1 MTADSIVRVL
11 AWEAL
16 DSRGRPTVACRVETA
31 GGAVGRA
38 IAPSGASRGA
48 HEAVERRDGGTR
60 YGGYGVRGAVAAV
73 QGELA
78 PLVVGR
84 RAADRVAIDDD
95 IEALDGE
102 PGFARL
108 GGNAALAVSLAVTL
122 AHAAA
127 EREPLWRTLDDGP
140 RPLIPMPM
148 VNILSGGAH
157 AGGAIDLQDFLAV
170 PVGASSFAE
179 AIEWVSRVRAACAA
193 AVDAAGG
200 WSALVADEGGL
211 SARLDSNEDALRIL
225 TSGIEDA
232 GLVPGEQL
240 AVAIDVAASQLVE
253 DGRIRLATES
263 MGLDSAAWVARVA
276 EWVGRYPIVSVEDVL
291 GEDDWDGWAVAARA
305 LPGIQLVGDDLFA
318 TDAGRLA
325 RGIREGAANAV
336 LVKVN
341 QAGSV
346 TRAERVVRAAR
357 AAGLAQI
364 VSARSGDTEDDW
376 LADLAVG
383 WRAGQIKVGSTMRS
397 ERTAKWNRL
406 LELEASGETAFAGR
420 RGIAPLG

>member
-1 MTADSIVRVL
+1 
-11 AWEAL
+11 
-16 DSRGRPTVACRVETA
+16 
-31 GGAVGRA
+31 
-38 IAPSGASRGA
+38 
-48 HEAVERRDGGTR
+48 
-60 YGGYGVRGAVAAV
+60 
-73 QGELA
+73 
-78 PLVVGR
+78 
-84 RAADRVAIDDD
+84 
-95 IEALDGE
+95 
-102 PGFARL
+102 
-108 GGNAALAVSLAVTL
+108 
-122 AHAAA
+122 
-127 EREPLWRTLDDGP
+127 
-140 RPLIPMPM
+140 MPM

-397 ERTAKWNRL
+397 ERTAK
-406 LELEASGETAFAGR
+406 
-420 RGIAPLG
+420 